1 MISFNSKNRQGW
13 YFVGA
18 MLLVMVLFQIIEA
31 PDLRYQK
38 NWLDSNEWWRILTA
52 HWVHVN
58 WIHFLLNAAG
68 LLLCVS
74 ITTPQWTILRW
85 FVYQLIL
92 SLGISLLFS
101 LLNPE
106 LGWYVGYSGILYG
119 IFMLAAFDLYLRDK
133 IIAVLLAAAIV
144 IKITIEQSG
153 ELNLTTSD
161 IIGTPVVVD
170 AHLYGVLLAV
180 TIALVNR
187 FKTIFRVD
195 QLSGNK

>member
-1 MISFNSKNRQGW
+1 M
-13 YFVGA
+13 
-18 MLLVMVLFQIIEA
+18 
-31 PDLRYQK
+31 
-38 NWLDSNEWWRILTA
+38 
-52 HWVHVN
+52 
-58 WIHFLLNAAG
+58 
-68 LLLCVS
+68 
-74 ITTPQWTILRW
+74 
-85 FVYQLIL
+85 IL

-106 LGWYVGYSGILYG
+106 LGWYVGYSGVLYG